1 MKPELSIKLDY
12 LDDRQNPAEIFEA
25 MAEYINAYRDF
36 GQLLTGSVG
45 FNTDFE
51 FQLNDIE
58 KGSIL
63 SKLSALPGKIDQVFE
78 AAFYNSGND
87 LFDELT
93 NVDITESEEQ
103 VEELAADLETSL
115 VENLPQQIADPH
127 IDRQG
132 LATVLDKFSTANQK
146 MKKGESVILK
156 SGGED
161 GKKCELNTAWRF
173 TGNPKDMF
181 LGETEYKEFEDKLY
195 VKVSVNEGHAVWKF
209 KSLTLE
215 KTFSAR
221 IINKDWL
228 EKYQDGLIPPIGPKD
243 IIKANVS
250 LDFYTPQKGK
260 GQPQIRNAKVISI
273 TNITRYGGHQ
283 YELTDV

>member
-1 MKPELSIKLDY
+1 MKPELSIKLGY

-36 GQLLTGSVG
+36 GQLLSGSVG
-45 FNTDFE
+45 FSTTFE

-78 AAFYNSGND
+78 AAFYNSGID
-87 LFDELT
+87 LFDELINADT
-93 NVDITESEEQ
+93 TESEEQ
-103 VEELAADLETSL
+103 VEKLAADLETSL
-115 VENLPQQIADPH
+115 VENLPQQMADPH

-132 LATVLDKFSTANQK
+132 FATVLDRFSIANQK

-156 SGGED
+156 SGDEN
-161 GKKCELNTAWRF
+161 GKKCEINTDWRF
-173 TGNPKDMF
+173 NGNPKEMF
-181 LGETEYKEFEDKLY
+181 LGETEFKEFNDKLY

-209 KSLTLE
+209 RSLTLE

-228 EKYQDGLIPPIGPKD
+228 ERYQDGLIPPIGPKD
-243 IIKANVS
+243 IIEAKIS
-250 LDFYTPQKGK
+250 LDLYTPPKGK

-273 TNITRYGGHQ
+273 KNITRYSGHQ
-283 YELTDV
+283 YELTDT